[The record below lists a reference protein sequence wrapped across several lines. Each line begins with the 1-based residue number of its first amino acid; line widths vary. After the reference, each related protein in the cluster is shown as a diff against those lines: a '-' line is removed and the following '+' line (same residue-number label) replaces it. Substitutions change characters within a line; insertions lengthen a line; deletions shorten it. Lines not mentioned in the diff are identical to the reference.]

1 VSSSLDTSNLA
12 TIKALWSSVFPDIKL
27 TAPKLLLASDEYDTW
42 RVRDVVAKF
51 PKSQEDADKLQISVA
66 IRDDLVGR
74 VGPIVPGVVAV
85 GKTTKDFPLRAVA
98 YERARGRPG
107 QEPEGPMVRPKP
119 WARTA
124 LAKHIAETLTKVHT
138 LPTAKAR
145 AAGIRPSK
153 IDLDTGIDTG
163 EGAIAWARKV
173 AGDAVDTFLIS
184 PLSSSAR
191 TAGKAV
197 VCHADLK
204 GEHVF
209 VSEDGTRVTAL
220 IDWADMTISDPAR
233 DFAGLVIWLG
243 PSFAREVIAAYKG
256 PVDEGT
262 LDRAVFLARAGLL
275 SYCEA
280 ILEGRERGVRS
291 IIDPQLAAAFSD

>member
-1 VSSSLDTSNLA
+1 VSVSLDTSNVA
-12 TIKALWSSVFPDIKL
+12 TIKALWPSVFPELKL
-27 TAPKLLLASDEYDTW
+27 TAPRLLLAGEEYDTW
-42 RVRDVVAKF
+42 RVRDMVVKF
-51 PKSQEDADKLQISVA
+51 PKSKEHADKLHVAVA
-66 IRDDLVGR
+66 IRDELVAR
-74 VGPIVPGVVAV
+74 VGPIVPGVVAL
-85 GKTTKDFPLRAVA
+85 GQSTKDFPWGAVA

-124 LAKHIAETLTKVHT
+124 LAKHIAETLTKVHAM
-138 LPTAKAR
+138 PASKAR

-153 IDLDTGIDTG
+153 VGLDTGIDTG

-184 PLSSSAR
+184 PLSSDAR
-191 TAGKAV
+191 SAGKTV

-204 GEHVF
+204 GEHIF

-220 IDWADMTISDPAR
+220 IDWEDMTIADPAK

-243 PSFAREVIAAYKG
+243 PSFARQVIAAYKG
-256 PVDEGT
+256 PADEGT
-262 LDRAVFLARAGLL
+262 LDRAVFIARAGLL
-275 SYCEA
+275 NYCEA
-280 ILEGRERGVRS
+280 VLEGRERGSRT
-291 IIDPQLAAAFSD
+291 IIGPQLAAAFSD

>member
-1 VSSSLDTSNLA
+1 MSSSVDTSNLA
-12 TIKALWSSVFPDIKL
+12 TIKALWSSVFPEIKL
-27 TAPKLLLASDEYDTW
+27 TAPKLLLSGDEFDTW

-51 PKSQEDADKLQISVA
+51 PKTEADAEKLQISVA
-66 IRDDLVGR
+66 IRDDLLAR
-74 VGPIVPGVVAV
+74 VGPVVPGVVAI
-85 GKTTKDFPLRAVA
+85 GQTTKDFPWRAVA

-124 LAKHIAETLTKVHT
+124 LAKHIAETLTKVHS
-138 LPTAKAR
+138 LPVAKAR
-145 AAGIRPSK
+145 SAGVRPSK

-184 PLSSSAR
+184 PLSSEAR
-191 TAGKAV
+191 TPGKAV

-204 GEHVF
+204 GEHIF

-220 IDWADMTISDPAR
+220 IDWADMTIADPAT

-256 PVDEGT
+256 PADEGT

-275 SYCEA
+275 TYCEA
-280 ILEGRERGVRS
+280 VLEGRERGSRA
-291 IIDPQLAAAFSD
+291 IIGPQLAAAFSV